1 MTDGANGCMAI
12 CIGDSVVACVML
24 CYKSNHSLFSVYNV
38 PGSLLFIITV
48 IGGASLQGTRWS
60 LIEAERSELGLLS
73 SQHLNIAYSAFFSNK
88 QKNGSYS
95 YCSQEQRRSDSSW
108 F

>member
-38 PGSLLFIITV
+38 YHIWVLAV
-48 IGGASLQGTRWS
+48 DQ
-60 LIEAERSELGLLS
+60 
-73 SQHLNIAYSAFFSNK
+73 
-88 QKNGSYS
+88 
-95 YCSQEQRRSDSSW
+95 
-108 F
+108 

>member
-38 PGSLLFIITV
+38 PGSFFAAIFS
-48 IGGASLQGTRWS
+48 GASLQGTSWS
-60 LIEAERSELGLLS
+60 LIEAERSGLGILP
-73 SQHLNIAYSAFFSNK
+73 SQHYF
-88 QKNGSYS
+88 G
-95 YCSQEQRRSDSSW
+95 
-108 F
+108 

>member
-38 PGSLLFIITV
+38 PGSLLLISQMV
-48 IGGASLQGTRWS
+48 IHQPIGHG
-60 LIEAERSELGLLS
+60 
-73 SQHLNIAYSAFFSNK
+73 
-88 QKNGSYS
+88 
-95 YCSQEQRRSDSSW
+95 
-108 F
+108 

>member
-38 PGSLLFIITV
+38 PGSSLMAIKRVSLEGTSWRSKGQGIIT
-48 IGGASLQGTRWS
+48 
-60 LIEAERSELGLLS
+60 
-73 SQHLNIAYSAFFSNK
+73 
-88 QKNGSYS
+88 
-95 YCSQEQRRSDSSW
+95 
-108 F
+108 

>member
-24 CYKSNHSLFSVYNV
+24 CHSLFSVYNV
-38 PGSLLFIITV
+38 PRFPLIMWWCLS
-48 IGGASLQGTRWS
+48 TRDNWS

-73 SQHLNIAYSAFFSNK
+73 SQHLNIAYSAFILFK
-88 QKNGSYS
+88 
-95 YCSQEQRRSDSSW
+95 
-108 F
+108 

>member
-38 PGSLLFIITV
+38 FAVDQL
-48 IGGASLQGTRWS
+48 
-60 LIEAERSELGLLS
+60 
-73 SQHLNIAYSAFFSNK
+73 
-88 QKNGSYS
+88 
-95 YCSQEQRRSDSSW
+95 
-108 F
+108 

>member
-1 MTDGANGCMAI
+1 MAI

-38 PGSLLFIITV
+38 PGSLLFIINV

-60 LIEAERSELGLLS
+60 LKEVERSELGLLS
-73 SQHLNIAYSAFFSNK
+73 SQHLNVAYSAFI
-88 QKNGSYS
+88 QTKNEEWIVQLLIS
-95 YCSQEQRRSDSSW
+95 RTTKKR
-108 F
+108 